1 MAKQND
7 NSNLK
12 KLDYRSLA
20 NIFNIYNTKKLV
32 GNTKIYNLNR
42 TANIVG
48 LDNIAEGNY
57 FEYVIETGD
66 TWPLISFKNYGTIKL
81 WWLVL
86 KMNGFVDPTV
96 DPEIGTVLRLLDEN
110 LVNQLLTAIRE
121 K

>member
-7 NSNLK
+7 NNNLK

-20 NIFNIYNTKKLV
+20 NIFNVYNTKKIE

-42 TANIVG
+42 TVNVLG

-57 FEYVIETGD
+57 FEYVVETSD
-66 TWPLISFKNYGTIKL
+66 TWTLISYKNYGTIRL

-86 KMNGFVDPTV
+86 KMNNIIDPTQ
-96 DPEIGTVLRLLDEN
+96 DPEVGTVLRLLNEN
-110 LVNQLLTAIRE
+110 LVNTLLTAIRE
-121 K
+121 N